1 LIITK
6 SGYPFKFVQKKKI
19 RISLGHNFTHIL
31 TFYSSKNGLKYVVN
45 IEEYEEELFAIK
57 FYPKCLKRSE
67 FKYNKIINKGDV
79 INVLMTCASVIPYIL
94 RENKNASFGFV
105 GSRTINSTNN
115 FVESFNENK
124 RYRIYSDL
132 IKQVIGGQTFVH
144 IEYEKISG
152 YLLVNKRFSPISA
165 KERRIKDVLNE
176 IYTFV
181 EQLQ

>member
-6 SGYPFKFVQKKKI
+6 TGYPFKFVQKKKI
-19 RISLGHNFTHIL
+19 RNSLGHNFTHIF

-45 IEEYEEELFAIK
+45 IEEYEEELYAIK

-94 RENKNASFGFV
+94 KENKNASFGFV
-105 GSRTINSTNN
+105 GSRTINSTNK

-132 IKQVIGGQTFVH
+132 IKQVIGDQTFVH

-152 YLLVNKRFSPISA
+152 YLLVNKRFGPISA
-165 KERRIKDVLNE
+165 KERKIKDVLNE